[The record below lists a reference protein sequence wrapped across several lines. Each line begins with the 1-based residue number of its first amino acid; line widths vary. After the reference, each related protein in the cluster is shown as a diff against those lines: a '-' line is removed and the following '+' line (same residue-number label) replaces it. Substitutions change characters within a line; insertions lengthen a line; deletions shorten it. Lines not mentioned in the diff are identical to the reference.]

1 MEGGQADDCPGPGL
15 PHHVPE
21 GLQRVAARV
30 LRHDELPVAPA
41 IELSDDSSRMFPQA
55 PPVARH
61 PARVDVVGVGHGG
74 LQLHPGQVGRH
85 VVQAGGNGK
94 INLDCVYLQFFIHD
108 VIFHD
113 MQ

>member
-1 MEGGQADDCPGPGL
+1 MEGGEADDCPGPGL

-41 IELSDDSSRMFPQA
+41 IELSDDISRMFSQV

-74 LQLHPGQVGRH
+74 LELHPGEVGSH
-85 VVQAGGNGK
+85 VVQAGDNGK
-94 INLDCVYLQFFIHD
+94 INLDSVVLYS
-108 VIFHD
+108 
-113 MQ
+113 

>member
-1 MEGGQADDCPGPGL
+1 MEGGEADDSPGPGL

-41 IELSDDSSRMFPQA
+41 IELSDDSSRMLSP

-74 LQLHPGQVGRH
+74 LQLHPGQVGSH

-94 INLDCVYLQFFIHD
+94 INLDSVIM
-108 VIFHD
+108 IFHD